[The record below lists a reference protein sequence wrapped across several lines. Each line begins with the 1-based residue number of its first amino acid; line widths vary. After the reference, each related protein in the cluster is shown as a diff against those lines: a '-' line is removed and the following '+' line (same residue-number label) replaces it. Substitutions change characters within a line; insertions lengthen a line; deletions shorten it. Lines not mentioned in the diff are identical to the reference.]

1 MSAFNLWYISFHV
14 LGIDRDQN
22 LSVLGIFFLFKS
34 QVDQIWPNYEM
45 VRYSLS
51 REVAVD
57 NNKIRIRVGQNGI
70 F

>member
-34 QVDQIWPNYEM
+34 QAGQVRPSYEM
-45 VRYSLS
+45 GRNSLS

-57 NNKIRIRVGQNGI
+57 NK
-70 F
+70 